1 MKIGEFVEK
10 ISHKNFIILF
20 LRRLSCFL
28 QMKIT
33 RYLFPFATLF
43 FSLSC
48 WSCVDRAETGPI
60 VSNGRVEVRIAPP
73 PATTRT
79 VLGDDGVTTE
89 WIKGDRIALW
99 AFSDGGSAVFEREPF
114 TFWSNK
120 TGNRGAFFVGS
131 IPAMPTGTYRYYAA
145 YPYPES
151 VSGSRVTYEIP
162 AEQDGTWRGELDIML
177 ASASAPELVPADPD
191 RLDDVNEL
199 ALRFS
204 HKIHALKVTVPAG
217 RNLFGRPVTMLRVR
231 FPRPVTGRMTWDLA
245 APDAAPSME
254 GAGDAV
260 TLRFARPV
268 GEGDSFWVF
277 IAPGDMRGGEVLFTA
292 SDGTEFTWPLSS
304 GAFGDCTAGRITPV
318 NLTLPEIRPMKDY
331 RISIDA
337 SQLGEPVSEINAVE
351 LPDGFCFP
359 SLDLALRRMEN
370 LPANSDGTFSMRV
383 FEDMSADFPSEVGLA
398 VGSANA
404 AGVVGKL
411 GTGQCL
417 VSDVTASGCTIKAPY
432 FFFENFAEVPA
443 DNSSDDAML
452 LTPWGLP
459 DWSGARSGVRAN
471 TCIMANCHVS
481 THSGMTNSRS
491 YGRVDTPC
499 LPIRAGKTLALSVSF
514 DIGYDTVVGTMGSGA
529 GNSWAICTFG
539 RTDISQPSVAV
550 AADAAFSET
559 IFSGRA
565 VTKLSDTNNLP
576 DKLSNQRVSGC
587 GPNSRLSWQAYTE
600 KKSWG
605 ATTTNVTYRCHLDNI
620 RVTIVP

>member
-20 LRRLSCFL
+20 LRRLSRFV

-33 RYLFPFATLF
+33 RCLLPFATLF

-79 VLGDDGVTTE
+79 ALGDDGVTTE
-89 WIKGDRIALW
+89 WIKDDRIALW
-99 AFSDGGSAVFEREPF
+99 AFSDSGSAVFEREPF

-199 ALRFS
+199 ALGFS

-245 APDAAPSME
+245 APDSAPSME
-254 GAGDAV
+254 GTGDAV

-292 SDGTEFTWPLSS
+292 SDGTEFTWPLAS

-318 NLTLPEIRPMKDY
+318 NLTLPEIRPSHDF
-331 RISIDA
+331 RIAVDPVN
-337 SQLGEPVSEINAVE
+337 LGEAVTEINSIVCPE
-351 LPDGFCFP
+351 GYVFP
-359 SLDLALRRMEN
+359 SLD
-370 LPANSDGTFSMRV
+370 NSNRTERVTPNGDGTFSVRI
-383 FEDMSADFPSEVGLA
+383 FNDMGTGFPDNTVSMT

-404 AGVVGKL
+404 EGVFGRRCEVR
-411 GTGQCL
+411 
-417 VSDVTASGCTIKAPY
+417 DVTASGCTIMAPY
-432 FFFENFAEVPA
+432 LFFEDFTDTSFNDAHAED
-443 DNSSDDAML
+443 DNGSEL
-452 LTPWGLP
+452 
-459 DWSGARSGVRAN
+459 SGAGLVGWTGTRWKVDQQSLEFRTHIGSAAGPSGK
-471 TCIMANCHVS
+471 
-481 THSGMTNSRS
+481 
-491 YGRVDTPC
+491 YGRVDSPP
-499 LPIRAGKTLALSVSF
+499 LPLRAGSSVKVALHYE
-514 DIGYDTVVGTMGSGA
+514 IG
-529 GNSWAICTFG
+529 
-539 RTDISQPSVAV
+539 
-550 AADAAFSET
+550 AAFS
-559 IFSGRA
+559 SGASTLVNYIHPDCLFGLSTDLGTPSGGSNGNQNYPEIRVEEFRLDKDGSPTNQPTHKDNNISEVRKGMRLTWFGYFQRTSNWAA
-565 VTKLSDTNNLP
+565 VT
-576 DKLSNQRVSGC
+576 
-587 GPNSRLSWQAYTE
+587 
-600 KKSWG
+600 G
-605 ATTTNVTYRCHLDNI
+605 ADFYYYLDNI

>member
-199 ALRFS
+199 ALGFS
-204 HKIHALKVTVPAG
+204 HKIHALKVTVPGG

-268 GEGDSFWVF
+268 GRGRSLLGLHR
-277 IAPGDMRGGEVLFTA
+277 PGRHA
-292 SDGTEFTWPLSS
+292 RRR
-304 GAFGDCTAGRITPV
+304 GAFHGVRRHRVHLAAVERGFRRLHGGPHH
-318 NLTLPEIRPMKDY
+318 
-331 RISIDA
+331 SGQSDA
-337 SQLGEPVSEINAVE
+337 SRDTSDEGLS
-351 LPDGFCFP
+351 DF
-359 SLDLALRRMEN
+359 DRRF
-370 LPANSDGTFSMRV
+370 A
-383 FEDMSADFPSEVGLA
+383 
-398 VGSANA
+398 
-404 AGVVGKL
+404 
-411 GTGQCL
+411 TG
-417 VSDVTASGCTIKAPY
+417 
-432 FFFENFAEVPA
+432 
-443 DNSSDDAML
+443 
-452 LTPWGLP
+452 
-459 DWSGARSGVRAN
+459 GAR
-471 TCIMANCHVS
+471 
-481 THSGMTNSRS
+481 
-491 YGRVDTPC
+491 
-499 LPIRAGKTLALSVSF
+499 F
-514 DIGYDTVVGTMGSGA
+514 
-529 GNSWAICTFG
+529 
-539 RTDISQPSVAV
+539 
-550 AADAAFSET
+550 
-559 IFSGRA
+559 
-565 VTKLSDTNNLP
+565 
-576 DKLSNQRVSGC
+576 
-587 GPNSRLSWQAYTE
+587 
-600 KKSWG
+600 
-605 ATTTNVTYRCHLDNI
+605 
-620 RVTIVP
+620 